1 MDNFLDCY
9 IRVST
14 SAQKEDGNSLEV
26 QEQLGREMADR
37 LGLTFRLRNEGA
49 KSSTRGFREELYNL
63 QQDIQNKKVSNI
75 WVVERSRLFRDMHD
89 GLMFR
94 RNYLEPF
101 KVNLF
106 EGNDTQPVELIN
118 ASNRFT
124 YDIMVL
130 VKQLENESRSEKSQ
144 QGKIHK
150 LTHHSPEKPV
160 FMGGSPLFGYLNKD
174 KVWVIESDESKWVK
188 WIFNQYEK
196 GSSVLEIKTELDNQG
211 VKPRRTS
218 NGLWN
223 LETLRNM
230 LQNKSYT
237 GFHSQHIK
245 KIDKTFTY
253 KIPKIINVGQFN
265 RVQKLINL
273 NQKNKDNN
281 KKHFSLLEGLL
292 SCECGTFIGSIS
304 KKGKTSSG
312 YQINTRNYYCV
323 SKNYSWRSG
332 VKSNCKNKRSLQM
345 DMTNDYVLDTV
356 VSIVKKSNI
365 LKEKFKTDILDAKFS
380 KQKDIK
386 QEEKRLENKCQRIQ
400 KTIENVENNI
410 VDLEVEVGLGKR
422 EEKIVKKIICRYN
435 QELSSLR
442 EEYSKTE
449 NEIDNLHKELKW
461 LDWVSKYGEKID
473 FERNSPTKQRDFLLG
488 VLDKIIVRSCFG
500 NDRNGKEVQTG
511 HKLDFHFKLK
521 IVEDSFKWKDKSKKP
536 WQYEIKEGGKKISS
550 NEIYMSTPRGTK
562 PKKKNQSEDINT
574 FNSFHHSK
582 PFDNSRITY

>member
-230 LQNKSYT
+230 LQNKS
-237 GFHSQHIK
+237 
-245 KIDKTFTY
+245 
-253 KIPKIINVGQFN
+253 
-265 RVQKLINL
+265 
-273 NQKNKDNN
+273 
-281 KKHFSLLEGLL
+281 FSA
-292 SCECGTFIGSIS
+292 
-304 KKGKTSSG
+304 
-312 YQINTRNYYCV
+312 Y
-323 SKNYSWRSG
+323 
-332 VKSNCKNKRSLQM
+332 
-345 DMTNDYVLDTV
+345 
-356 VSIVKKSNI
+356 
-365 LKEKFKTDILDAKFS
+365 
-380 KQKDIK
+380 
-386 QEEKRLENKCQRIQ
+386 
-400 KTIENVENNI
+400 
-410 VDLEVEVGLGKR
+410 
-422 EEKIVKKIICRYN
+422 
-435 QELSSLR
+435 
-442 EEYSKTE
+442 
-449 NEIDNLHKELKW
+449 
-461 LDWVSKYGEKID
+461 
-473 FERNSPTKQRDFLLG
+473 
-488 VLDKIIVRSCFG
+488 
-500 NDRNGKEVQTG
+500 
-511 HKLDFHFKLK
+511 
-521 IVEDSFKWKDKSKKP
+521 
-536 WQYEIKEGGKKISS
+536 
-550 NEIYMSTPRGTK
+550 
-562 PKKKNQSEDINT
+562 KKN
-574 FNSFHHSK
+574 
-582 PFDNSRITY
+582 